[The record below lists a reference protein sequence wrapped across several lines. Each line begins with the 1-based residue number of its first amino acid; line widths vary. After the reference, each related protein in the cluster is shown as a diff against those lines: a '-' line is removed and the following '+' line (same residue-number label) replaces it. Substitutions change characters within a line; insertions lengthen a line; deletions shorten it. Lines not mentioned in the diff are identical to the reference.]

1 MWPRLTREMTAY
13 LFDRILKGAKPAEA
27 VLDSLVHVETDRRL
41 GVWIP
46 SLLRRVRHHEHAAA
60 GLGLREVSPD
70 QVAGRRF
77 FNVSSTPG
85 ALARRCLSRWPSDGR
100 EARDRLKHSQAGK
113 GRPLVSGATNGVT
126 IMPTT

>member
-1 MWPRLTREMTAY
+1 MR
-13 LFDRILKGAKPAEA
+13 G
-27 VLDSLVHVETDRRL
+27 
-41 GVWIP
+41 GQ
-46 SLLRRVRHHEHAAA
+46 HAARRPA
-60 GLGLREVSPD
+60 SLNGLASTDKSRSDSPD

-77 FNVSSTPG
+77 FNVSSTPA
-85 ALARRCLSRWPSDGR
+85 ALARRCLSRWPSDCR

>member
-13 LFDRILKGAKPAEA
+13 LFDRILKGAKRAEA

-77 FNVSSTPG
+77 FNVSSTPA
-85 ALARRCLSRWPSDGR
+85 ALARRCLSGGPVRPAS
-100 EARDRLKHSQAGK
+100 ARQDRKSTRLNS
-113 GRPLVSGATNGVT
+113 S
-126 IMPTT
+126 